1 MPRLRISTKPS
12 QRLLAESLVEELA
25 VDEDRWIPLAKPS
38 SRISATIGDNDSGMD
53 SGADSSSEAGDAATG
68 SDWEPG

>member
-1 MPRLRISTKPS
+1 MPRLRVSAKPS
-12 QRLLAESLVEELA
+12 QCLLAESLVEELA
-25 VDEDRWIPLAKPS
+25 VDEGKWIPLAKPS